1 MEKKAWQY
9 SKLDKHVS
17 QRFKKLGDL
26 GEFLAEQLLKENGFT
41 NVRNLNIEK
50 NKNVKDFDIYA
61 ERKKQKY
68 VISVKT
74 RNKYENSK
82 AGPRLNS
89 RYKLCDD
96 PNEFENEAR
105 KKYNSNSAW
114 VTISVEIDKGIFE
127 AYFGTLDMIEG
138 NRKGIVMSDIAKEK
152 YEKLAYLRRF
162 EEYSILK
169 EEYLPLKNVYKKI
182 KANNTILTS
191 SEIV

>member
-1 MEKKAWQY
+1 MKKKAWQY

-17 QRFKKLGDL
+17 KRFKKLGDL
-26 GEFLAEQLLKENGFT
+26 GESLAEQLLKENGFT
-41 NVRNLNIEK
+41 NVKNLNIEE
-50 NKNVKDFDIYA
+50 NKNVKTFDIYA

-68 VISVKT
+68 VISVKA

-114 VTISVEIDKGIFE
+114 VTIAVEIDKGIFVSLCN
-127 AYFGTLDMIEG
+127 FDSNGIDLPHILIKSGEG
-138 NRKGIVMSDIAKEK
+138 YAKPTNSAIFAKVRYPANHRIYILIV
-152 YEKLAYLRRF
+152 
-162 EEYSILK
+162 
-169 EEYLPLKNVYKKI
+169 
-182 KANNTILTS
+182 NT
-191 SEIV
+191 VFNHKRG